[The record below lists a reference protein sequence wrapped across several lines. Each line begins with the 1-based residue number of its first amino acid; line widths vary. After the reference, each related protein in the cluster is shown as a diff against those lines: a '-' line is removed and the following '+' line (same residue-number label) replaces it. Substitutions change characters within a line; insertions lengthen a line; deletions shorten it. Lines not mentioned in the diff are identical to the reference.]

1 MPKES
6 NGRRIVNGACPHDCP
21 DTCAMEFHV
30 EGDRLV
36 EVTGRKDHPFT
47 RGGLCVKLKD
57 FAEHHYNPDR
67 VLYPLRRTGPK
78 GSGAFKRIGWDEA
91 LAEIKTRWTGIMEKY
106 GAQAILPYSYPGHE
120 GLINGMTA
128 GDAFFNKLGATVSE
142 KTFCGSGSS
151 TGYLMTMGPT
161 GGMDPESFA
170 VSKYIIIWACNT
182 MSTNLHHWPFIAEAK
197 ERGAKVVVIDP
208 QRIRAAKK
216 ADWHLQPR
224 PGTDGALILAMMK
237 VLIEEDLL
245 DQDYIEKYSVGFD
258 EMKARALD
266 WTPEKAEKITGVAA
280 SDIRKLAREYASAKG
295 AAIRLGVG
303 IERNAGGGD
312 TVRMACMLPAMTGQ
326 WRYAGG
332 GILQFPVWDH
342 PVKWDSVCRP
352 DFIPKGTRVVNQLKL
367 GAALTN
373 EMEEKLDPPIMSLF
387 VYNANPVSQA
397 PEQNKIV
404 QGLKREDLFTVVSE
418 LFVTDTASYAD
429 IILPA
434 SMQAEMPD
442 LMWSWGHHYLTINL
456 PAIEPRGETLPNYV
470 LFQKLAGLMGIQD
483 RQFAMTAEEM
493 IREFIDWQSPVMK
506 GISYELLRDK
516 GYAHLAI
523 GDPATRTPHAEG
535 KFPTPSGKF
544 EFKASAA
551 AAGNFIAPPFRQGY
565 AEMQPGEPVDPL
577 PNFIPP
583 RETPATNPQLAK
595 RYPLNIISPKSHG
608 FLNSCYANEPH
619 KIRGQGEQFILINP
633 KDAEARN
640 ITDGAPVRVFNERGS
655 FEGDALITD
664 DVMPGVIVSTLGYW
678 SSLSRSGNTVNCISS
693 DAYCNL
699 GHSPTVSDN
708 LVEVALTN
716 RGPSKSSGAVKA
728 ELERV

>member
-1 MPKES
+1 MADTG
-6 NGRRIVNGACPHDCP
+6 NGKRVVNGACPHDCP

-30 EGDRLV
+30 EDGRLV
-36 EVTGRKDHPFT
+36 SVTGRKDHPFT

-67 VLYPLRRTGPK
+67 ALYPLRRTGPK
-78 GSGAFKRIGWDEA
+78 GSGAFARISWDEA
-91 LAEIKTRWTGIMEKY
+91 LTEIKTRWSAIIAEY
-106 GAQAILPYSYPGHE
+106 GPQAILPYSYLGHE

-182 MSTNLHHWPFIAEAK
+182 MSTNLHHWPFVAEAQAN
-197 ERGAKVVVIDP
+197 GAKVVVIDP
-208 QRIRAAKK
+208 QRTRAAKK

-224 PGTDGALILAMMK
+224 PGTDSALILGMMQ
-237 VLIEEDLL
+237 VMIAEDLL
-245 DQDYIEKYSVGFD
+245 DHDYIEKYSVGFG
-258 EMKARALD
+258 EMKARALE
-266 WTPEKAEKITGVAA
+266 WNPEKAAGITGVAA
-280 SDIRKLAREYASAKG
+280 DDIRKLAREFAAAKG
-295 AAIRLGVG
+295 AAIRIGVG

-312 TVRMACMLPAMTGQ
+312 TVRLACMLPVMTGQ
-326 WRYAGG
+326 WRYPGG
-332 GILQFPVWDH
+332 GCMQFPVWDH
-342 PVKWDSVCRP
+342 PVKWDNVCRA
-352 DFIPKGTRVVNQLKL
+352 DFVPKGTRVINQLRL
-367 GAALTN
+367 GAALLN
-373 EMEEKLDPPIMSLF
+373 EMEETLDPPIMSLF

-397 PEQNKIV
+397 PEQNKTV
-404 QGLKREDLFTVVSE
+404 RGLKRADLFAVVSE

-434 SMQAEMPD
+434 SMAAEQMD

-456 PAIEPRGETLPNYV
+456 PAIKPQGESVPNYV
-470 LFQKLAGLMGIQD
+470 LFQKLAELMGMSD
-483 RQFAMTAEEM
+483 RQFTMTAEEM
-493 IREFIDWQSPVMK
+493 IKDFIDWDSPAMK
-506 GISYELLRDK
+506 GITFEHLVEK
-516 GYAHLAI
+516 GYEHLAT
-523 GDPATRTPHAEG
+523 GDPKTRTPHGDG

-551 AAGNFIAPPFRQGY
+551 AGGNFIAPPFRQGY
-565 AEMQPGEPVDPL
+565 NDLQPGEPVDPL
-577 PNFIPP
+577 PDFIPP
-583 RETPATNPQLAK
+583 RESPATNPGLAK
-595 RYPLNIISPKSHG
+595 RYPLNFLSPKSHG

-633 KDAEARN
+633 VDAEARN

-655 FEGDALITD
+655 FEGDALLTE

-678 SSLSRSGNTVNCISS
+678 SSLSRSGNTPNCVSS

-708 LVEVALTN
+708 LVEVSLSN
-716 RGPSKSSGAVKA
+716 WGPSKSSGAIKA
-728 ELERV
+728 EMEKV

>member
-1 MPKES
+1 MAETG
-6 NGRRIVNGACPHDCP
+6 NGQRIVNGACPHDCP
-21 DTCAMEFHV
+21 DTCAMEYHV

-36 EVTGRKDHPFT
+36 KVTGRKDHPFT

-57 FAEHHYNPDR
+57 FADHHYNPDR
-67 VLYPLRRTGPK
+67 VLYPLRRSGPK
-78 GSGAFKRIGWDEA
+78 GSGAFERISWDEA
-91 LAEIKTRWTGIMEKY
+91 LDEIKTRWTKIIDEY
-106 GAQAILPYSYPGHE
+106 GPQAILPYSYLGHE

-182 MSTNLHHWPFIAEAK
+182 MSTNLHHWPFVAEAQAN
-197 ERGAKVVVIDP
+197 GGKVVVIDP
-208 QRIRAAKK
+208 QRTRAAKK

-224 PGTDGALILAMMK
+224 PGTDAALILGMMQ
-237 VLIEEDLL
+237 VMITEDLL
-245 DQDYIEKYSVGFD
+245 DHDYIANHTVGFE
-258 EMKARALD
+258 EMKARALA
-266 WTPEKAEKITGVAA
+266 WSPEKAAEITGVAA
-280 SDIRKLAREYASAKG
+280 ADIRKLAREFAAAKG
-295 AAIRLGVG
+295 AAIRIGVG

-312 TVRMACMLPAMTGQ
+312 TVRLACMLPVMTGQ
-326 WRYAGG
+326 WRHPGG
-332 GILQFPVWDH
+332 GCMQFPVWDH
-342 PVKWDSVCRP
+342 PVKWDNVCRP
-352 DFIPKGTRVVNQLKL
+352 DFIPKGTRVINQLRL
-367 GAALTN
+367 GAALLN

-397 PEQNKIV
+397 PEQNKSV
-404 QGLKREDLFTVVSE
+404 RGLKREDLFTVVSE
-418 LFVTDTASYAD
+418 LFITDTASYAD

-434 SMQAEMPD
+434 SMAAEETD
-442 LMWSWGHHYLTINL
+442 LMWSWGHHYLTMNL
-456 PAIEPRGETLPNYV
+456 PAIEPRGESIPNYV
-470 LFQKLAGLMGIQD
+470 LFQKLAKLMGIED
-483 RQFAMTAEEM
+483 RQFTMTAEEM
-493 IREFIDWQSPVMK
+493 IRDFIDWDSPAMK
-506 GISYELLRDK
+506 GITFEHLRDK
-516 GYAHLAI
+516 GYEHLAT
-523 GDPATRTPHAEG
+523 GDPKTRTPHAEG

-551 AAGNFIAPPFRQGY
+551 SAGNFIAPPFRQGY

-577 PNFIPP
+577 PDYIPP
-583 RETPATNPQLAK
+583 RESPATNPGLAK

-619 KIRGQGEQFILINP
+619 KIRGQGEQFILIHP

-640 ITDGAPVRVFNERGS
+640 ISDGAPVRVFNERGS
-655 FEGDALITD
+655 FEGDAVITE
-664 DVMPGVIVSTLGYW
+664 DVTPGVIVSTLGYW
-678 SSLSRSGNTVNCISS
+678 SSLSRSGNTPNCVNS

-699 GHSPTVSDN
+699 GHSPTVSDT
-708 LVEVALTN
+708 LVEVSLTN
-716 RGPSKSSGAVKA
+716 RGPSKTSGAVKA

>member
-1 MPKES
+1 MTDKTNS
-6 NGRRIVNGACPHDCP
+6 RRIVNGACPHDCP

-67 VLYPLRRTGPK
+67 VLYPMRRSGPK
-78 GSGAFKRIGWDEA
+78 GSGAFERIGWDAA
-91 LAEIKTRWTGIMEKY
+91 LSEIKMRWTAIIEKY
-106 GAQAILPYSYPGHE
+106 GPEAILPYSYLGHE

-170 VSKYIIIWACNT
+170 VSRYIIIWACNT
-182 MSTNLHHWPFIAEAK
+182 MSTNLHHWPFVAEAQAK
-197 ERGAKVVVIDP
+197 GAKVVVIDP
-208 QRIRAAKK
+208 QRTRVANK
-216 ADWHLQPR
+216 ADWHLRPR
-224 PGTDGALILAMMK
+224 PGTDGALILGMMK
-237 VLIEEDLL
+237 VIVEEGLL
-245 DQDYIEKYSVGFD
+245 DSDYIEKYSVGFE
-258 EMKARALD
+258 EMKARVLT
-266 WTPEKAEKITGVAA
+266 WTPEKAAAITGVPA
-280 SDIRKLAREYASAKG
+280 SDIRKLAREYAAAKG

-312 TVRMACMLPAMTGQ
+312 TVRLACMLPAMTGQ
-326 WRYAGG
+326 WRHPGG

-342 PVKWDSVCRP
+342 PVKWDAVCRP
-352 DFIPKGTRVVNQLKL
+352 DFIAKGTRVINQIQL
-367 GAALTN
+367 GAALTG
-373 EMEEKLDPPIMSLF
+373 EMEARLDPPIMSLF
-387 VYNANPVSQA
+387 VYNANPVSQV

-404 QGLKREDLFTVVSE
+404 RGLKREDLFTVVSE

-429 IILPA
+429 IVLPA
-434 SMQAEMPD
+434 SMAAEQMD

-456 PAIEPRGETLPNYV
+456 PAIEPRGESVPNYV
-470 LFQKLAGLMGIQD
+470 LFQKLARLMGLSD
-483 RQFAMTAEEM
+483 RQFDMTAEEM
-493 IREFIDWQSPVMK
+493 IRTMIDWESPVMK
-506 GISYELLRDK
+506 GITFELLRDK

-523 GDPATRTPHAEG
+523 GDPATRTPHAQG

-544 EFKASAA
+544 EFKSSAA

-577 PNFIPP
+577 PQFIAPN
-583 RETPATNPQLAK
+583 ESPASSPELAK
-595 RYPLNIISPKSHG
+595 RFPLNLISPKSHG

-619 KIRGQGEQFILINP
+619 KIRGQGEQFILIHP
-633 KDAEARN
+633 ADAEARN
-640 ITDGAPVRVFNERGS
+640 ISDGAPVRVFNARGA
-655 FEGDALITD
+655 FEGDAVITE
-664 DVMPGVIVSTLGYW
+664 DVLPGCVVSTLGYW
-678 SSLSRSGNTVNCISS
+678 SSLSRSGNTVNCVSS
-693 DAYCNL
+693 DRFCNL

-708 LVEVALTN
+708 LVEVTLTN
-716 RGPSKSSGAVKA
+716 RGPSKTSGAVQA
-728 ELERV
+728 EFERV